1 MEKKLI
7 PKDKAELIGFLK
19 ALDVAFKVWSQ
30 GTITWGSLH
39 EYRAEAETRL
49 KKYDNADTILAGIG
63 SATLVVDSENNLTT
77 A

>member
-7 PKDKAELIGFLK
+7 PKDKAGLIGFLK

-49 KKYDNADTILAGIG
+49 KKYDNG
-63 SATLVVDSENNLTT
+63 SAIIVAVGTATLVADDKTV
-77 A
+77 